1 MSIHCASIEAK
12 GSGRFRFFLFE
23 FRRRLVT
30 QRQKKSLRVSA
41 SLNLGWW
48 IFLGFRIQLPFW
60 FHLFSFLFF
69 FFFFFA
75 RFSSVCVTE
84 WLLLLP
90 GFFFYSLNKKS
101 ENKDE
106 KETTTQRSSQLILH
120 LARVRLRTHDPVRVG
135 FVAIDGDT
143 MGDGESRC
151 NQICPVRT
159 HSLTRRL
166 FVFVCFFFQE
176 GENRHTIVRHTL
188 NLFEV
193 KEELSIVGKEL
204 LFLYS
209 TKRKEKRI
217 KMVTSIVCCRP

>member
-30 QRQKKSLRVSA
+30 QRQKKSLRLSIWVGEFS
-41 SLNLGWW
+41 SD
-48 IFLGFRIQLPFW
+48 FV
-60 FHLFSFLFF
+60 FSFLFF

-166 FVFVCFFFQE
+166 FVFVFLFF
-176 GENRHTIVRHTL
+176 
-188 NLFEV
+188 
-193 KEELSIVGKEL
+193 S
-204 LFLYS
+204 
-209 TKRKEKRI
+209 RKK
-217 KMVTSIVCCRP
+217 KTDTQ